1 MKIFIYKFI
10 IILIGMFLLFEITI
24 GSLVKKYEN
33 KIINFTSKQ
42 NKEYFLNKLR
52 KEVRKSLNKD
62 KILNEEDAKLI
73 SSFLQKIY
81 SELKIKN

>member
-10 IILIGMFLLFEITI
+10 IILIGLFFLFEITI

-42 NKEYFLNKLR
+42 NKEYILDKVR
-52 KEVRKSLNKD
+52 KEVKESLNKE
-62 KILNEEDAKLI
+62 KIFNEDDAKLI
-73 SSFLQKIY
+73 NSILKKIFLEIN
-81 SELKIKN
+81 IKN